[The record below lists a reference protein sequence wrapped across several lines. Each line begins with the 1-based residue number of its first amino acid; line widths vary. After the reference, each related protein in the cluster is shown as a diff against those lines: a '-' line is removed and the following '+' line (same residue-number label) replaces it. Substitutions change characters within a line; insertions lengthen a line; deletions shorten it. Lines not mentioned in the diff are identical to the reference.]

1 MLDVRWSLLWL
12 LLGLHGF
19 WLHTLHRPCFLL
31 LLLLLFLCL
40 ATLDWECELLVIVE
54 PLGSPRRWG
63 LVIDTLQLVDT
74 VVLSQSLV
82 SPIGLE
88 DAGDM

>member
-1 MLDVRWSLLWL
+1 M
-12 LLGLHGF
+12 LLGLHGL
-19 WLHTLHRPCFLL
+19 WLHTLHRPRFLL
-31 LLLLLFLCL
+31 LLLLLLLCL
-40 ATLDWECELLVIVE
+40 STLDWECKLLVVVELLR
-54 PLGSPRRWG
+54 GPRRWG

-88 DAGDM
+88 NAGDM